1 MVDVLICFKG
11 VMNNNSVFTQL
22 DDNIFYSCCMLHVW
36 QLYVASLKKFCKN
49 IRVLPS
55 ISGVV
60 VTQFSQVSH
69 AETMLLMLLV

>member
-1 MVDVLICFKG
+1 MDVHETKRSGFAAFVSSSRL
-11 VMNNNSVFTQL
+11 S
-22 DDNIFYSCCMLHVW
+22 IF
-36 QLYVASLKKFCKN
+36 ASLAHTEEFFKKTKRSC
-49 IRVLPS
+49 RVLPS